1 MEINL
6 LKKLKGTFLATSLCL
21 AIFLFP
27 LKGKALTVQ
36 EVPNPR
42 QEVYGAWVTDMA
54 EILTDSTEA
63 QLNQMIEELEAKN
76 GTEIAVVTVA
86 ETAPAASPKEFTT
99 ELFRAY

>member
-1 MEINL
+1 MKINL
-6 LKKLKGTFLATSLCL
+6 LKKIKGTLLASSLCL
-21 AIFLFP
+21 AVFLLP
-27 LKGKALTVQ
+27 LKSEALTVE

-42 QEVYGAWVTDMA
+42 QEVHGAWVTDMA

-63 QLNQMIEELEAKN
+63 QLNQMIEQLEVKN
-76 GTEIAVVTVA
+76 GAEIAVVTVA